1 MANAKHANPM
11 HSAAT
16 HRWGTAEYIVEAI
29 RRVMGGI
36 DLDPCSES
44 YFNEVVK
51 ATQYYSFTERG
62 EDGLQLPWFGNVILN
77 PPGEEKGKPRQNYVR
92 KFWERLLSQPDVKQ
106 ACYVGFSMEQL
117 GILADASAHPS
128 DFSICFLRN
137 RIPFDRHDRPRGKGS
152 PSHANFVTGIGVDHD
167 AFVREFSSLGKVQKG
182 PLVCP

>member
-1 MANAKHANPM
+1 
-11 HSAAT
+11 
-16 HRWGTAEYIVEAI
+16 
-29 RRVMGGI
+29 MGGI